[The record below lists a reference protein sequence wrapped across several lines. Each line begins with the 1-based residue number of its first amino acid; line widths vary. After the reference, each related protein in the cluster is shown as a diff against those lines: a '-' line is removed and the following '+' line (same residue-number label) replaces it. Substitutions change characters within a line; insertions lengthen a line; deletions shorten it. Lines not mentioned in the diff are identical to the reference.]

1 MSSHFRRGAG
11 AQRVRIAIIGG
22 IAVLLVAFGIVKATP
37 GHKSLVVGKYD
48 GASTTVPTV
57 TVPAPDIGRAPIP
70 APKASRSL
78 LSANGS
84 AYGRALA
91 FHSNIP
97 IKDGLVFM
105 LIVGSDARPGEDLRH
120 TRTDS
125 LHVVAIDPSTRAGT
139 IVGIPRDTYVAI
151 PGHGEAKINT
161 AMGTGGV
168 SLLMETVR
176 NFTGLPIE
184 YYVLTGFKG
193 FSEMVDELGGVD
205 VYVPRNMDDK
215 YSGAHFEQGYH
226 HFNGEQALAFCRDR
240 HDVAY
245 GDFTRSENQGR
256 LLLAALA
263 KLRAEVD
270 DDNGLRRWLSVLAS
284 HAEFDASMSEMES
297 LAAMVRRIDP
307 SWLQNVVMP
316 GRTGTAKGG
325 QSVVYASEAAAAM
338 WGDLRD
344 DARLTSAPSGGGNT
358 DDTTET
364 TNYEEPTT
372 EPSTSTTQTTRP
384 PIIGGGT
391 TTTSSTT
398 STTDPYSGY

>member
-1 MSSHFRRGAG
+1 
-11 AQRVRIAIIGG
+11 VRIAAISVIG
-22 IAVLLVAFGIVKATP
+22 LVFIAFGIVQATP
-37 GHKSLVVGKYD
+37 DHKSLVVGKYD
-48 GASTTVPTV
+48 PPQHPTAPTV
-57 TVPAPDIGRAPIP
+57 TVPAPDIGRKPIP
-70 APKASRSL
+70 APRGSRSL
-78 LSANGS
+78 LSANGQ

-105 LIVGSDARPGEDLRH
+105 LIVGSDARPGQDLHH

-125 LHVVAIDPSTRAGT
+125 LHVVAIDPATGSGT
-139 IVGIPRDTYVAI
+139 IVGIPRDTYVPI
-151 PGHGEAKINT
+151 PGHGEHKINE
-161 AMGTGGV
+161 AMELGGP
-168 SLLMETVR
+168 SLMMETLR
-176 NFTGLPIE
+176 NFTGLPLT
-184 YYVLTGFKG
+184 YYVITAFQG

-256 LLLAALA
+256 LMLATLA
-263 KLRAEVD
+263 KMRSEVD
-270 DDNGLRRWLSVLAS
+270 DDSGLRRWLSVLAS
-284 HAEFDASMSEMES
+284 HAEFDAPMSEMES

-316 GRTGTAKGG
+316 GKTGTASGG

-344 DARLTSAPSGGGNT
+344 DARLTNAPTGT
-358 DDTTET
+358 AEPEET
-364 TNYEEPTT
+364 TTTYYEEPTT
-372 EPSTSTTQTTRP
+372 EPTTTEPTTSTTRP
-384 PIIGGGT
+384 PIFGT
-391 TTTSSTT
+391 TSTSSTT
-398 STTDPYSGY
+398 TTTDPYGY

>member
-1 MSSHFRRGAG
+1 MSSHFRRGAA
-11 AQRVRIAIIGG
+11 AQRVRIAV
-22 IAVLLVAFGIVKATP
+22 IAVIGLLFVAFGIVQATP
-37 GHKSLVVGKYD
+37 DHKSLVVGKYD
-48 GASTTVPTV
+48 GPKTTSPTV
-57 TVPAPDIGRAPIP
+57 TVPPPDIGRAPSP
-70 APKASRSL
+70 APRGSRSL
-78 LSANGS
+78 LSANGQ

-105 LIVGSDARPGEDLRH
+105 LIVGSDARPGQDLRH

-125 LHVVAIDPSTRAGT
+125 LHVVAIDPATKSGT
-139 IVGIPRDTYVAI
+139 IVGIPRDTYVEI

-161 AMGTGGV
+161 AMGSGGV

-184 YYVLTGFKG
+184 YYVLTGFQG

-215 YSGAHFEQGYH
+215 YSGAHFQEGYH

-256 LLLAALA
+256 LMLATLA

-270 DDNGLRRWLSVLAS
+270 DDSGLRRWLSVLAS

-297 LAAMVRRIDP
+297 LAALMRRIDP

-316 GRTGTAKGG
+316 GKTGSAAGG

-344 DARLTSAPSGGGNT
+344 DARLTNAPTGANEPE
-358 DDTTET
+358 ET
-364 TNYEEPTT
+364 TTTYYEEPTT
-372 EPSTSTTQTTRP
+372 EPTTSTTHP
-384 PIIGGGT
+384 PIFGTT

-398 STTDPYSGY
+398 TTTTPTDPDQTVP